1 MLNKRNYAFN
11 KQIKVGDGFI
21 NGQRS
26 CSVSGMRYGLFPM
39 SYNGCGV
46 IALYNLMYR
55 KRRRADP
62 ADIAR
67 EIYPY
72 SAILFG
78 LFGNKM
84 LKIEKYLN
92 DHGLSHKTVRSES
105 KLAEIFS
112 DCDCFIL
119 GLWND
124 AKKPTKGKHFV
135 FVRNIGGKARVY
147 NCYSNKTSPTDFESV
162 QSYLDGKRLT
172 VAYCFQ

>member
-1 MLNKRNYAFN
+1 
-11 KQIKVGDGFI
+11 
-21 NGQRS
+21 
-26 CSVSGMRYGLFPM
+26 
-39 SYNGCGV
+39 
-46 IALYNLMYR
+46 
-55 KRRRADP
+55 
-62 ADIAR
+62 
-67 EIYPY
+67 
-72 SAILFG
+72 
-78 LFGNKM
+78 M

-92 DHGLSHKTVRSES
+92 DHELSHKTVRSES
-105 KLAEIFS
+105 QLAEIFS

-147 NCYSNKTSPTDFESV
+147 NCYSNKTSTTDFESV